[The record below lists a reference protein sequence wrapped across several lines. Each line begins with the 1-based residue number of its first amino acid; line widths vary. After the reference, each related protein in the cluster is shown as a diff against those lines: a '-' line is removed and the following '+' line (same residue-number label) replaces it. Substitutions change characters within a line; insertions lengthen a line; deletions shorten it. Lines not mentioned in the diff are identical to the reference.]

1 MDVKAKYAK
10 LVIFPKNE
18 YYMCVKIYYHI
29 IDLIFLFII
38 VKHT

>member
-1 MDVKAKYAK
+1 MDVKAKCTK
-10 LVIFPKNE
+10 LVILPTNK
-18 YYMCVKIYYHI
+18 YYMYVKIYHI

>member
-1 MDVKAKYAK
+1 MDVKAKCTK
-10 LVIFPKNE
+10 LVILPTNE
-18 YYMCVKIYYHI
+18 YYMCVKTYLHI